1 MRYWL
6 EQEDDR
12 GDLLQLQVKQLT
24 AASAPQAFEE
34 VRQRICAAR
43 PLVMDMRQL
52 DFIDSSAIGEL
63 VLLARQF
70 RTRAAAFVISGLS
83 PPLMGLVEMMRL
95 NQVMDFSPDVDGAF
109 AKMATD
115 TSGADSHHGR

>member
-34 VRQRICAAR
+34 IRQRTRAVH

-70 RTRAAAFVISGLS
+70 RTRSAAFVISGLS
-83 PPLMGLVEMMRL
+83 PPLMGLIEMMRL
-95 NQVMDFSPDVDGAF
+95 NQVMDFSPDVDSAF